1 MLHNPILFYIKVNK
15 SIVLLYCRHIICLT
29 SIQDPRHR
37 VSHSF
42 LKQNK
47 SFTDSSITCCLLGWY
62 NLSKQITHFG
72 ISTQNCKVLVRN
84 IMNFISDTAFTVS
97 TLFGLNLFFTSRTL
111 CTPFIHS
118 HLLPI
123 FPIRESMVFLSFFSI
138 STFFLFFF
146 CVSPSLSEITAQL
159 KWKYFLSL

>member
-1 MLHNPILFYIKVNK
+1 MAILHSPILFYINVNK

-47 SFTDSSITCCLLGWY
+47 SFTDSSITCCLPGWY

-97 TLFGLNLFFTSRTL
+97 ILFGLNLLFTSRTL

-123 FPIRESMVFLSFFSI
+123 FPIRERVWSFS
-138 STFFLFFF
+138 LFFP
-146 CVSPSLSEITAQL
+146 SPPFSFSFSVLALHCQR
-159 KWKYFLSL
+159 